1 MIRGF
6 YTARTGLT
14 AHQARLDT
22 IANNMANVSTTG
34 FKPMRTAFKDL
45 VYQNLNRPT
54 TEDTAT
60 VGHGVKVN
68 KNDILMQLGAPN
80 PTGRD
85 LDFALIDANAFFALE
100 TPTGEIR
107 YTRDG
112 NFSLSNVDDTYYLV
126 GANGDR
132 VLNVDEEA
140 FEVEIDENGRYTTI
154 NAEDLAVYSFPNPL
168 ALWSMEGTT
177 FSPTAESG
185 DGELIENPTIMPGY
199 LENSAVEIASE
210 MTSMI
215 EANRAFSF
223 NARMVQTADEVE
235 QIVNTLRQ

>member
-45 VYQNLNRPT
+45 IYQNLNRPEA
-54 TEDTAT
+54 EDTAN
-60 VGHGVKVN
+60 VGHGVKMN
-68 KNDILMQLGAPN
+68 KNDILMQQGAPT

-85 LDFALIDANAFFALE
+85 LDFCLTEENAFFALE
-100 TPTGEIR
+100 TATGEIR
-107 YTRDG
+107 YTRNG
-112 NFSLSNVDDTYYLV
+112 NFALANADDAFYLV
-126 GANGDR
+126 GSNGDR
-132 VLNVDEEA
+132 VLNIDEEA
-140 FEVEIDENGRYTTI
+140 FEVEMDENGQYTVT
-154 NAEDLAVYSFPNPL
+154 AEDLAVYSFPNPL
-168 ALWSMEGTT
+168 GLWSMEGTT
-177 FSPTAESG
+177 FSPTPESG
-185 DGELIENPTIMPGY
+185 EGELLENPAMMSGY
-199 LENSAVEIASE
+199 LENSAVEIAYE
-210 MTSMI
+210 MTNMI